1 MCVPLLHPYVMLT
14 GDRLDR
20 MRRALEDNERV
31 FFHPQDGLIAVWCGG
46 ATVNIY
52 DGDTWE
58 EVGMFTQSLAF
69 SDDAELSEVENAVT
83 VRLADRGYIRE
94 GRGSG
99 TANPRTQVTE
109 R

>member
-1 MCVPLLHPYVMLT
+1 
-14 GDRLDR
+14 

-31 FFHPQDGLIAVWCGG
+31 FFHPDKGLIAVWCGG

-52 DGDTWE
+52 DAATWE
-58 EVGMFTQSLAF
+58 EVDMFTQSLAF
-69 SDDAELSEVENAVT
+69 RDDSTLSDVENAIT
-83 VRLADRGYIRE
+83 VRLADRGFVRE

-99 TANPRTQVTE
+99 TRTQVTE